1 MATSNFHNVNATH
14 IFACSL
20 ENEWDYEDLKGNVY
34 YGLKG
39 IDGFTDRTK
48 SDPHELRSFPS
59 DSIGAVSRVT
69 AYDNFTLEVT
79 VTAVAR
85 SGYYEGC
92 NLDWHVCYEID
103 GDSCETDEF
112 ESYIEYALQK
122 SLNEDEYTMA
132 DVKAFALLAENEA
145 ERLTNEIVAEVES
158 VFGDYSDKYG
168 VTARFSNG
176 ETIYHKIA

>member
-20 ENEWDYEDLKGNVY
+20 ENEWDYEDLKDNVL
-34 YGLKG
+34 YGLEKIEG
-39 IDGFTDRTK
+39 YTSHTK

-59 DSIGAVSRVT
+59 QSIGAVSRVT
-69 AYDNFTLEVT
+69 AFPNFTLEVI

-92 NLDWHVCYEID
+92 NLDWHVSYEID
-103 GDSCETDEF
+103 GYDCEDNYEGCVEF
-112 ESYIEYALQK
+112 ALQN
-122 SLNEDEYTMA
+122 SLNEDEYSKADIMA
-132 DVKAFALLAENEA
+132 YAMLAENNA
-145 ERLTNEIVAEVES
+145 ERLKNEIVKEIEQ
-158 VFGDYSDKYG
+158 VFKDYSDPLG
-168 VTARFSNG
+168 VTAQFSNG

>member
-34 YGLKG
+34 YDLKK
-39 IDGFTDRTK
+39 IEGFNDRTK

-69 AYDNFTLEVT
+69 AFPNFTLEVI

-85 SGYYEGC
+85 SGYYDGC

-103 GDSCETDEF
+103 GDDCDGDF
-112 ESYIEYALQK
+112 EGYIEYALQN
-122 SLNEDEYTMA
+122 SLNEDEYTKA
-132 DVKAFALLAENEA
+132 DVMAYAMLAENNA
-145 ERLTNEIVAEVES
+145 ERLKNEIVKEIEQ
-158 VFGDYSDKYG
+158 VFKNYSDPLG
-168 VTARFSNG
+168 VTAQFSNG
-176 ETIYHKIA
+176 ETIYHKIS